1 MTLTLLENPSFIDSY
16 DSALEFL
23 ESTYAKRNL
32 VHISAKSSIPLL
44 KNQIWLVVRGAVVL
58 SAMNKDN
65 KVAVLGFV
73 GPGQSFGEPLS
84 RIDGYNA
91 LALCNCEFLCL
102 SIDEAYNS
110 GSISQVIFQSIVA
123 RNNFAESFLVVLG
136 IKNTKEKVKAFLEML
151 ALDFGHVD
159 EGGIVI
165 GFKINHAQIANALG
179 VTRITMTRMFNDLK
193 QDGWLKKSKNG
204 RILLSNQP
212 VIR

>member
-1 MTLTLLENPSFIDSY
+1 MTLLENPSFFDSY
-16 DSALEFL
+16 ESVLEFL

-91 LALCNCEFLCL
+91 LALCNCDFLCL

-123 RNNFAESFLVVLG
+123 RNNYAESFLVVLG

-151 ALDFGHVD
+151 ALDFGHVV

-165 GFKINHAQIANALG
+165 GFKINHEQIANALG
-179 VTRITMTRMFNDLK
+179 FTRVTMTRMLNDLK
-193 QDGWLKKSKNG
+193 DNGWLKKSKNG

>member
-1 MTLTLLENPSFIDSY
+1 MTLTLLESPSLIDSY
-16 DSALEFL
+16 EGALEFL
-23 ESTYAKRNL
+23 ETTYAKRNL
-32 VHISAKSSIPLL
+32 VHISAKSFFPLL
-44 KNQIWLVVRGAVVL
+44 KNQIWLLVRGAAVL
-58 SAMNKDN
+58 SAENKDG
-65 KVAVLGFV
+65 AESVLGFV

-123 RNNFAESFLVVLG
+123 RNNYAESFLVVLG

-165 GFKINHAQIANALG
+165 GFKINHEQIANALG
-179 VTRITMTRMFNDLK
+179 VTRVTMTRMLNDLK
-193 QDGWLKKSKNG
+193 DNGWLKKSKNG
-204 RILLSNQP
+204 HILISNQP

>member
-1 MTLTLLENPSFIDSY
+1 MTLLENPSFIDSY

-73 GPGQSFGEPLS
+73 GPGQSFGEPLT
-84 RIDGYNA
+84 RIDGCNA
-91 LALCNCEFLCL
+91 VALCDCDVLCL
-102 SIDEAYNS
+102 SMDEAYNS

-123 RNNFAESFLVVLG
+123 RNNYAESFLVVLG

-151 ALDFGHVD
+151 ALDFGHVV

-165 GFKINHAQIANALG
+165 GFKINHEQIANALG
-179 VTRITMTRMFNDLK
+179 VTRVTMTRMLNDLK
-193 QDGWLKKSKNG
+193 DNGWLKKTKNG
-204 RILLSNQP
+204 HILISNQP
-212 VIR
+212 VTR

>member
-1 MTLTLLENPSFIDSY
+1 M
-16 DSALEFL
+16 
-23 ESTYAKRNL
+23 
-32 VHISAKSSIPLL
+32 
-44 KNQIWLVVRGAVVL
+44 VL

-91 LALCNCEFLCL
+91 LALCDCDVLCL
-102 SIDEAYNS
+102 NIDEAYAS
-110 GSISQVIFQSIVA
+110 GSISQLIFQSIVA
-123 RNNFAESFLVVLG
+123 RNNYAESFLVVLG

-151 ALDFGHVD
+151 ALDFGHVV

-165 GFKINHAQIANALG
+165 GFKINHEKIANALG
-179 VTRITMTRMFNDLK
+179 VTRVTMTRMLNDLK
-193 QDGWLKKSKNG
+193 DNGWLKKTKNG
-204 RILLSNQP
+204 HILISNQP

>member
-1 MTLTLLENPSFIDSY
+1 MTLLENPSFFDSY
-16 DSALEFL
+16 ESVLEFL

-73 GPGQSFGEPLS
+73 GPGQSFGAPLS

-91 LALCNCEFLCL
+91 LALCNCDFLCL

-123 RNNFAESFLVVLG
+123 RNNYAESFLVVLG

-151 ALDFGHVD
+151 ALDFGHVV

-165 GFKINHAQIANALG
+165 GFKINHEQIANALG
-179 VTRITMTRMFNDLK
+179 FTRVTMTRMLNDLK
-193 QDGWLKKSKNG
+193 DNGWLKKSKNG
-204 RILLSNQP
+204 HILISNQP